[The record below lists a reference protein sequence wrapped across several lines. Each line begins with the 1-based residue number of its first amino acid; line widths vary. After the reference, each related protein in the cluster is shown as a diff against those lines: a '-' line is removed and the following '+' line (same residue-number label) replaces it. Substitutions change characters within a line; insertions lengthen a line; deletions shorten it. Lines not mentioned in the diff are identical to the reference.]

1 LVIGA
6 LADASGI
13 GKLARLN
20 EAPHVEDIMNKL
32 LQRFVAP
39 VTALLALGSAAQAKA
54 PQIARP
60 ALWAVSDPDTTIYLF
75 GTIHLLPSNLKWR
88 TAKLDQAMTSS
99 QELVVE
105 TVIDEKNP
113 AKLMSAMASL
123 GLAKGLPPLVER
135 VPPAKRPA
143 LQAAIK
149 KSGVP
154 EKAYN
159 GMKTWMAAFLLL
171 SSQFKDLGL
180 SGGVEGVLR
189 GDFIARNK
197 PIGELETNLEQ
208 LSYFD
213 RLPEKAQRNLLEGA
227 IENNN
232 SMKQEFGSMLDA
244 WTRGD
249 VKGIARTFDRDL
261 ATSPDLRD
269 SLIRQRN
276 ANWTKWIERRMGQ
289 PGAVFIAVG
298 AGHLAGPYSVVE
310 ALKKSGYKVQRV
322 E

>member
-1 LVIGA
+1 
-6 LADASGI
+6 
-13 GKLARLN
+13 
-20 EAPHVEDIMNKL
+20 MNKL

-54 PQIARP
+54 PQTARP

-154 EKAYN
+154 EK
-159 GMKTWMAAFLLL
+159 
-171 SSQFKDLGL
+171 
-180 SGGVEGVLR
+180 
-189 GDFIARNK
+189 
-197 PIGELETNLEQ
+197 P
-208 LSYFD
+208 
-213 RLPEKAQRNLLEGA
+213 
-227 IENNN
+227 
-232 SMKQEFGSMLDA
+232 
-244 WTRGD
+244 
-249 VKGIARTFDRDL
+249 
-261 ATSPDLRD
+261 
-269 SLIRQRN
+269 
-276 ANWTKWIERRMGQ
+276 
-289 PGAVFIAVG
+289 
-298 AGHLAGPYSVVE
+298 
-310 ALKKSGYKVQRV
+310 
-322 E
+322 